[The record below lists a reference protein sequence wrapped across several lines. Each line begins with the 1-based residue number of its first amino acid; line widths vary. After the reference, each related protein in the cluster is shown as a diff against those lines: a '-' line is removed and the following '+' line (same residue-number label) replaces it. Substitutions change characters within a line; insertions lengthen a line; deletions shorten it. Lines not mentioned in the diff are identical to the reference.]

1 MGAAGITHLPGGPR
15 PSLGS
20 ALFPELGPSSGRGL
34 PGPTQPQQCPCS
46 HTGPPPIPSRPARA
60 SPRVPPSP
68 TQTPWGL
75 SPQSHPPRVLPTFQR
90 GATFPFLSRSRGSL
104 GHKPTEASAGGVLHY
119 WKAQQTPRGWAPP
132 ETDSEEFSMEGPG
145 PPQHSPPLA
154 PSLTSS
160 RLLGHCSGPAPAQ
173 DPPPSSS
180 RPAGACWGF
189 RPCRLA
195 PCSLRTAPL
204 RGP

>member
-34 PGPTQPQQCPCS
+34 PGPTQPQQRPCS

-154 PSLTSS
+154 PASHPRGSWATALGQRQPRT
-160 RLLGHCSGPAPAQ
+160 RRPRPPGLLGPAGASGPAA
-173 DPPPSSS
+173 
-180 RPAGACWGF
+180 WL
-189 RPCRLA
+189 LA
-195 PCSLRTAPL
+195 P
-204 RGP
+204 